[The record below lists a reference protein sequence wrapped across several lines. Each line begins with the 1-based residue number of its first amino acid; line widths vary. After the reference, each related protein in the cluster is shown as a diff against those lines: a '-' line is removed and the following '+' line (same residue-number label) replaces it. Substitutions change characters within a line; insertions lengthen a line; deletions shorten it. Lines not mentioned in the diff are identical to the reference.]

1 MAALIRIWQHSCIR
15 WHYNQNIIMLINY
28 LKIAWRNLRKDSF
41 YTVIN
46 VLGLALA
53 TAAFLFLIDFVQFE
67 YSYEDFHPKAK
78 DIYRVTMDRYKDGE
92 YVVTDCETNFPL
104 AAIMK
109 KRLPE
114 VMETVRLQT
123 MEEFSTV
130 NYGNQSYIVDKVYAA
145 DPTVFTMFN
154 FPFVEGVSAHA
165 LDAPMQVV
173 LTASL
178 ARRLFGDSP
187 AKGKT
192 IKALQLLLTV
202 TGVIKDVPP
211 NTHLKFDML
220 VSFPTL
226 SSMGWKMD
234 NWQGNNNFTY
244 VQLAPGADLAVV
256 NRKLLPISKE
266 FIQNNRFTAEPIKDI
281 HLYSHKTFE
290 PEINGDAKSVRFMLM
305 IAVLVLLIG
314 SVNYVNLST
323 ARASNRVKE
332 IGMRRVLGSS
342 RSLLIRQLM
351 VETILVNL
359 LAMCL
364 ALMIVQLLTPAYVQ
378 LIGKPIVLQLFSSR
392 TFWGICAAIFV
403 FNCLLSGLYPAISL
417 SGTKAI
423 TVMQRTSTG
432 TSQGN
437 LLRRMLVVGQFAAAL
452 LVLSASLIVYRQ
464 LSFMRGQDLGLNPSQ
479 VLVVKNAITGMP
491 DSTVNLQNKT
501 LRESLSRLPHVTQ
514 VAMSGSL
521 PGVSLHELATMSGI
535 SRYGSKSNEG
545 LTFYLYGID
554 AHFIPN
560 MQMKMAAGDN
570 FREGYPYENQV
581 IISRQA
587 AKILGFASPEAAVGQ
602 KLSLQISKLDHTVIT
617 GVVDDYHQR
626 SLKESILPM
635 IHWYYNGGA
644 YYTIRVDTK
653 DVQQTI
659 TAVKQVWDAQYP
671 GYPFEYHFMD
681 ELFDQQYKSD
691 QQFGQIVKVFSLFTL
706 FITCLGI
713 LGLTAYNVTRRTKEI
728 GIRKVLGA
736 SSASIVRLL
745 SQDMVRLVL
754 IAIVVGTPLSWYMMS
769 QWLEDFAYHIE
780 IQWWMF
786 VLAGLM
792 TVLIALLTVS
802 FQSVRA
808 ALTNPVRSLR
818 SE

>member
-1 MAALIRIWQHSCIR
+1 
-15 WHYNQNIIMLINY
+15 MLINY

-53 TAAFLFLIDFVQFE
+53 TAAFLFLIDFVRFE

-104 AAIMK
+104 AATMK

-114 VMETVRLQT
+114 VVEAVRLQT
-123 MEEFSTV
+123 LEEVPTV
-130 NYGNQSYIVDKVYAA
+130 SYVNQSYTVSKVYAA
-145 DPTVFTMFN
+145 DPSVFTVFN
-154 FPFVEGVSAHA
+154 YPFVEGVAAHS

-173 LTASL
+173 LTESL
-178 ARRLFGDSP
+178 ARRLFGDAP

-192 IKALQLLLTV
+192 IKALQILLTV

-220 VSFPTL
+220 ISFSTL
-226 SSMGWKMD
+226 SSLGWQTD
-234 NWQGNNNFTY
+234 SWQGNNNFTY
-244 VQLAPGADLAVV
+244 VQLAPGADLAAV
-256 NRKLLPISKE
+256 NRKLEPISKE
-266 FIQNNRFTAEPIKDI
+266 FIKNNRFTAEPIKDI

-342 RSLLIRQLM
+342 RSLLVRQLM
-351 VETILVNL
+351 VETVLVNL

-364 ALMIVQLLTPAYVQ
+364 ALVIVQVSTPAYVK
-378 LIGKPIVLQLFSSR
+378 LVGKPITLQFFHSQA
-392 TFWGICAAIFV
+392 FWGICAGIFV
-403 FNCLLSGLYPAISL
+403 FNSLLSGLYPAISL

-423 TVMQRTSTG
+423 AVMQRTSTG
-432 TSQGN
+432 TARGN

-464 LSFMRGQDLGLNPSQ
+464 LSYMRGQDLGVNPSQ
-479 VLVVKNAITGMP
+479 VLVVKNANTGQS

-521 PGVSLHELATMSGI
+521 PGISLHELATTAGI
-535 SRYGSKSNEG
+535 ARYGTKSNEG
-545 LTFYLYGID
+545 LTFYMYGID

-560 MQMKMAAGDN
+560 MQMKMAAGEN
-570 FREGYPYENQV
+570 FREGFPYVNQV

-587 AKILGFASPEAAVGQ
+587 AKILGFSSPEEAVGQ
-602 KLSLQISKLDHTVIT
+602 KLTLRISQLDHTVIA
-617 GVVDDYHQR
+617 GVVDDYHQL
-626 SLKESILPM
+626 SLKESLLPM

-644 YYTIRVDTK
+644 YYTIRLDTK
-653 DVQQTI
+653 DVQSTI
-659 TAVKQVWDAQYP
+659 AAVKQVWEAQYP

-706 FITCLGI
+706 FITCLGV

-736 SSASIVRLL
+736 SSASIVQLL
-745 SQDMVRLVL
+745 SKETVRLVL
-754 IAIVVGTPLSWYMMS
+754 IAILVGTPLSWYVMS

-780 IQWWMF
+780 IQWWIF
-786 VLAGLM
+786 VLAGIL
-792 TVLIALLTVS
+792 TVIIALATVS